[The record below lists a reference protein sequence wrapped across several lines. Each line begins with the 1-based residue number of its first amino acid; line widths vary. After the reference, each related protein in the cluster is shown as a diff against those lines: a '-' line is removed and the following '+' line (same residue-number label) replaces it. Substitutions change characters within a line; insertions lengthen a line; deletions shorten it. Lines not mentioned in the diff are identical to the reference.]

1 MPSFARVLIDRS
13 EGRELDY
20 SVPEELTDSVVVGS
34 RVVVMVRNRRAI
46 GTVMGLSTVS
56 EVPGIRPIS
65 GLVEEEVSLTPVLMR
80 LARWIAD
87 YYCATPSSVFKA
99 MLPPAV
105 RGERIPGRRVRTATL
120 TRMPSP
126 EDLTRIGRKS
136 PRQGSLLEHL
146 ASSGKPLDVPELL
159 RMAGGGESSLRTLVA
174 AGWVLLGERRA
185 DVMSGEEILPSRIPD
200 LNPDQAIV
208 IGRILEALH
217 HPSSEGPPE
226 TFLLHGVTGS
236 GKTEVYLRT
245 IEAALDSGK
254 SALVLVPEIALTP
267 QTVERF
273 RSRFDGAGHGVAVL
287 HSHLGEAE
295 RREEWLRIRRGE
307 ARIVIGA
314 RSAVFAPLRDL
325 GILIVDEE
333 HEGTYKQEESP
344 RYHARDVAVMRARLE
359 GCPVVLGSATPSV
372 ESYRNALAGKYRLLE
387 LPRRADGQKMP
398 LIRVVDLKLQGK
410 RARSDGGLSAP
421 LQMAITRRLELGQ
434 QIILFLNRRGYS
446 TSVLCEACGHVCR
459 CPNCSLSLTL
469 HRAQER
475 MACHLCGHTA
485 RPPLQCPECRDPGIR
500 HSGIGTQRVE
510 ETLRKLYP
518 KARIA
523 RMDADTMTRKG
534 SYAEV
539 LGDFRARRTDIL
551 LGTQMIAKG
560 LDFPNVTLVGIVN
573 ADTGLHSP
581 DFRAGERTF
590 QLLTQVSGRA
600 GRGET
605 EGEVVIQTYSPASPS
620 IQHARH
626 HDFAGFYEQE
636 VSFREAFGHPPFQRL
651 LLVRIRGESEE
662 QTRSSAEALA
672 GAFRSACPADVS
684 VSVAAPAPIE
694 RSHGQYRY
702 HVTLKGVSGLRL
714 ASLYREVS
722 PTVSLPAGVVAV
734 PDVDPASLL

>member
-1 MPSFARVLIDRS
+1 MSSFARVLIDRS

-105 RGERIPGRRVRTATL
+105 RGERIPGRRVRTASL
-120 TRMPSP
+120 ARRPSP
-126 EDLTRIGRKS
+126 EDLARIGRKS

-146 ASSGKPLDVPELL
+146 AASGRPLDVPELL
-159 RMAGGGESSLRTLVA
+159 RIAGGGESSLRTLVA

-185 DVMSGEEILPSRIPD
+185 DIMSGEEILPSRIPE

-208 IGRILEALH
+208 IGRILEALQ

-605 EGEVVIQTYSPASPS
+605 EGEVIIQTYSPASPS

-651 LLVRIRGESEE
+651 LLVRIRGESDE

-672 GAFRSACPADVS
+672 GAFRAACPADVS

-722 PTVSLPAGVVAV
+722 PTVLLPAGVVAV

>member
-1 MPSFARVLIDRS
+1 MSSFARVLIDRS

-20 SVPEELTDSVVVGS
+20 SVPEELKGSVVVGS

-46 GTVMGLSTVS
+46 GTVMELSTVS

-87 YYCATPSSVFKA
+87 YYCASPSLVFKA

-105 RGERIPGRRVRTATL
+105 RGERIPGRRIRTASL
-120 TRMPSP
+120 ARRPSP
-126 EDLTRIGRKS
+126 EDLARIGRKS

-146 ASSGKPLDVPELL
+146 TASGKPLDVPELL
-159 RMAGGGESSLRTLVA
+159 RMAGSGESSLKTLVA

-185 DVMSGEEILPSRIPD
+185 DVINEEEILPSRIPE
-200 LNPDQAIV
+200 LNPDQATV

-217 HPSSEGPPE
+217 HPASKGPPE

-434 QIILFLNRRGYS
+434 QVILFLNRRGYS

-485 RPPLQCPECRDPGIR
+485 RPPVHCPECRDPGIR

-534 SYAEV
+534 SYSEV

-590 QLLTQVSGRA
+590 QLLTQVAGRA

-605 EGEVVIQTYSPASPS
+605 EGEVIIQTYSPASPS

-662 QTRSSAEALA
+662 LTRSSAEALA
-672 GAFRSACPADVS
+672 GAFRAASPADVS

-714 ASLYREVS
+714 ASLFREVF
-722 PTVSLPAGVVAV
+722 PTMSLPAGIVAV
-734 PDVDPASLL
+734 PDVDPASLM

>member
-1 MPSFARVLIDRS
+1 MSLFARVLIDRS

-20 SVPEELTDSVVVGS
+20 GIPEELEESVAVGS

-46 GTVMGLSTVS
+46 GTVLSLSSVS
-56 EVPGIRPIS
+56 EVSGIRPIS

-87 YYCATPSSVFKA
+87 YYCATSSSVFKA

-105 RGERIPGRRVRTATL
+105 RGERIPGKRVRVATL
-120 TRMPSP
+120 SRRPSP
-126 EDLTRIGRKS
+126 EDLAAIGRKS
-136 PRQGSLLEHL
+136 PRQSALLEHL
-146 ASSGKPLDVPELL
+146 AGSAAPMDVPDLL
-159 RMAGGGESSLRTLVA
+159 RAALAGESSLKALVTS
-174 AGWVLLGERRA
+174 GWIAISERRA
-185 DVMSGEEILPSRIPD
+185 GALPGEEILPSCIPE
-200 LNPDQAIV
+200 LNPDQASV
-208 IGRILEALH
+208 ISTILEVLRQ
-217 HPSSEGPPE
+217 PPPE
-226 TFLLHGVTGS
+226 GVPGPFLLHGVTGS

-245 IEAALDSGK
+245 IEAALAMGRG
-254 SALVLVPEIALTP
+254 ALVLVPEIALTP

-273 RSRFDGAGHGVAVL
+273 RSRFDAGGHGVAVL

-295 RREEWLRIRRGE
+295 RREEWLRIRRGD

-314 RSAVFAPLRDL
+314 RSAIFAPLRDP
-325 GILIVDEE
+325 GIIIVDEE

-359 GCPVVLGSATPSV
+359 GCPIVLGSATPSV

-398 LIRVVDLKLQGK
+398 LIRVVDLRLQGK

-421 LQMAITRRLELGQ
+421 LQMAITRRLDLGQ
-434 QIILFLNRRGYS
+434 QVILFLNRRGYS

-485 RPPLQCPECRDPGIR
+485 RPPVDCPECRDPGIR
-500 HSGIGTQRVE
+500 HAGIGTQRVE

-590 QLLTQVSGRA
+590 QLLTQVAGRA

-605 EGEVVIQTYSPASPS
+605 EGEVLIQTFSPASPS
-620 IQHARH
+620 IQYARH
-626 HDFAGFYEQE
+626 HDFSGFYEQE
-636 VSFREAFGHPPFQRL
+636 ISFREAFGHPPFLRL

-662 QTRSSAEALA
+662 GTRMSALA
-672 GAFRSACPADVS
+672 LAAAFRASAPADVS
-684 VSVAAPAPIE
+684 VSEAAPAPIE
-694 RSHGQYRY
+694 RSHGPYRY
-702 HVTLKGVSGLRL
+702 HVTLKGPSGIRL

-722 PTVSLPAGVVAV
+722 AAVRTPEGIVVV
-734 PDVDPASLL
+734 PDVDPASLM